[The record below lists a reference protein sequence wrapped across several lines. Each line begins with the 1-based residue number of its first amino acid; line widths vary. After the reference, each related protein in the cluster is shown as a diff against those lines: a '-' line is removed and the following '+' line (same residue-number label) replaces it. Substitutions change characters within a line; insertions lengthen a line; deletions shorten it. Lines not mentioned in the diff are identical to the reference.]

1 LVCPRCGNKNS
12 PGSRFCKDCSLGL
25 DEKSVLEYDE
35 EKEQATK
42 VGLASVDMLK
52 DPKFREFYN
61 EMLLNTIEK
70 YKEIENGS

>member
-1 LVCPRCGNKNS
+1 MNYILTYDK
-12 PGSRFCKDCSLGL
+12 LGL
-25 DEKSVLEYDE
+25 NRLKLRR
-35 EKEQATK
+35 EKEQATQ

-70 YKEIENGS
+70 YKELKNGKI